1 MNATEETVQA
11 APPVRGF
18 LREHPIKAAAVLLMV
33 AALAIGGFLWWR
45 YSQTYETTDDAQV
58 DGHVN
63 SISTRV
69 SGTVTA
75 VHFTENQTVK
85 QGDLLVE
92 LDTADYQIA
101 LERAQANLLQEQ
113 AQIRADMPSLSIT
126 ATTSGTEISTS
137 RAGIARAEAGFAAAQ
152 QDYQAQLSRI
162 AEAEANNAR
171 AQADAQRFAT
181 LVGKDEVSREE
192 YDQRVAAAKAAA
204 AVLQTARSS
213 ASAAQK
219 VIEQREAA
227 VSQARSSLNQATQNA
242 PQQLA
247 AQRATVDL
255 RRASALGGKAAVEE
269 ARLNLSYTKI
279 FAPIAGVIG
288 RKSVEVGQRIQP
300 GQQLASIVP
309 LEDIWVTA
317 DFKENQLRR
326 MRVGQSAKIHVDA
339 FDRDFEGY
347 VDSMP
352 PATAGRFSVLPAE
365 NSSGNYVKVV
375 QRLPVRLRFKQGQD
389 ADRQLRP
396 GMSVVAK
403 VWIK

>member
-137 RAGIARAEAGFAAAQ
+137 RAGIASAEAGFAAAQ